1 MCEEEEHSVTNTIKL
16 VERETKTPDPI
27 EDMEKYIHTVL
38 DSDDEEAKKCK
49 LEHNTALAMNTQ
61 VHIIHDNLKNL
72 SDLDKGNKKETEKN
86 YDPKSKAIFKEV
98 WDLSDTSEDE
108 SIVKNLEKDLAKLNI
123 ETNQD
128 SDNSETSAETVI
140 KHKKKEISPE
150 IEKCEKLPESNAS
163 LSPIL
168 RGEESSIVHSLGMVS
183 KTKLDS
189 ATGTE
194 DSKSF
199 PQTSSRKY
207 KYGT

>member
-1 MCEEEEHSVTNTIKL
+1 M
-16 VERETKTPDPI
+16 
-27 EDMEKYIHTVL
+27 
-38 DSDDEEAKKCK
+38 
-49 LEHNTALAMNTQ
+49 
-61 VHIIHDNLKNL
+61 
-72 SDLDKGNKKETEKN
+72 EKN
-86 YDPKSKAIFKEV
+86 YDPKSEDIFKEV

-140 KHKKKEISPE
+140 EHKKSEISPE
-150 IEKCEKLPESNAS
+150 NEKCEKLPKSDAS
-163 LSPIL
+163 LSPIP

-194 DSKSF
+194 KKQNIPSKLVKKI
-199 PQTSSRKY
+199 QIWDTSH
-207 KYGT
+207 T